1 MVRHVRDSHA
11 DLDFVGDLAR
21 EIRGL
26 GAVQDCDAHEAA
38 IANRLQPFLGRFRS
52 HPQCATSLLVKLGH
66 TSRFVVIQ
74 VLEVLR
80 KGNLQQNEFHC
91 SSVVAACGKECDWEN
106 ALEHLQYCLAGSV
119 QLNEACYNAAVHAC
133 RKDWQRALCF
143 LSSMCSL
150 SLRSSRTSCNSLLH
164 ASTVTTGAPSSL
176 HQWALALSQLTG
188 FAKMQIRSD
197 SYTLTT
203 IGAACAL
210 NKVGQKQWQH
220 AYLFH
225 RFHKGQRNVFSHNSL
240 LCACERASCWEMVVA
255 MVMDPSAPVST
266 VISFNTAIAAS
277 SAAHGNWRHG
287 LCMFVA
293 IATFEL
299 SRSISSYNALAAG
312 LRRMLCWRQSL
323 VFLLDS
329 SRSAALVPDAVSM
342 LSAVT
347 SPELHWTMAASL
359 LDSTFSLGTFQISTL
374 NAMVDT
380 LREASEW
387 RFGLSLLSVMAQ
399 VRAMHDRVTSNTLLA
414 LLSEAARW
422 ELAFHWLQ
430 RDLVPDGFSAT
441 ALATGLAGA
450 RRWQD
455 ALALMFM
462 LGRLRVSKELGEPR
476 SATIAACCGRWHL
489 VLGLMSCQLNVVTYN
504 AALSACAAAAAW
516 QATMSLLE
524 AMGPLRLVA
533 DIISHTAVLDSCVSP
548 SLWRS
553 SLCQRK
559 LIQTNRLRLD
569 GLSLSA
575 CVSACELSDQQG
587 LTP

>member
-1 MVRHVRDSHA
+1 M
-11 DLDFVGDLAR
+11 
-21 EIRGL
+21 
-26 GAVQDCDAHEAA
+26 
-38 IANRLQPFLGRFRS
+38 
-52 HPQCATSLLVKLGH
+52 
-66 TSRFVVIQ
+66 
-74 VLEVLR
+74 
-80 KGNLQQNEFHC
+80 
-91 SSVVAACGKECDWEN
+91 
-106 ALEHLQYCLAGSV
+106 
-119 QLNEACYNAAVHAC
+119 
-133 RKDWQRALCF
+133 
-143 LSSMCSL
+143 
-150 SLRSSRTSCNSLLH
+150 
-164 ASTVTTGAPSSL
+164 
-176 HQWALALSQLTG
+176 
-188 FAKMQIRSD
+188 
-197 SYTLTT
+197 
-203 IGAACAL
+203 
-210 NKVGQKQWQH
+210 
-220 AYLFH
+220 
-225 RFHKGQRNVFSHNSL
+225 
-240 LCACERASCWEMVVA
+240 
-255 MVMDPSAPVST
+255 
-266 VISFNTAIAAS
+266 
-277 SAAHGNWRHG
+277 
-287 LCMFVA
+287 
-293 IATFEL
+293 
-299 SRSISSYNALAAG
+299 
-312 LRRMLCWRQSL
+312 
-323 VFLLDS
+323 
-329 SRSAALVPDAVSM
+329 SM

-548 SLWRS
+548 SLWGS

>member
-1 MVRHVRDSHA
+1 MSTDR
-11 DLDFVGDLAR
+11 
-21 EIRGL
+21 
-26 GAVQDCDAHEAA
+26 
-38 IANRLQPFLGRFRS
+38 
-52 HPQCATSLLVKLGH
+52 K
-66 TSRFVVIQ
+66 

-80 KGNLQQNEFHC
+80 KGNLQQNDARLHARATRMLFALYRLIEGVSLLICGCCLWQGQIEISKHQDSVECLCDTC
-91 SSVVAACGKECDWEN
+91 SYQLVAPQECDWEN

-312 LRRMLCWRQSL
+312 LRRMLCWRQSCCSQQNL
-323 VFLLDS
+323 ETRFSTGLARVLLG
-329 SRSAALVPDAVSM
+329 DAKVG
-342 LSAVT
+342 
-347 SPELHWTMAASL
+347 
-359 LDSTFSLGTFQISTL
+359 FSLGFEPKRCS
-374 NAMVDT
+374 
-380 LREASEW
+380 
-387 RFGLSLLSVMAQ
+387 
-399 VRAMHDRVTSNTLLA
+399 
-414 LLSEAARW
+414 
-422 ELAFHWLQ
+422 
-430 RDLVPDGFSAT
+430 
-441 ALATGLAGA
+441 GA
-450 RRWQD
+450 RCSEHVKRRH
-455 ALALMFM
+455 LA
-462 LGRLRVSKELGEPR
+462 
-476 SATIAACCGRWHL
+476 
-489 VLGLMSCQLNVVTYN
+489 
-504 AALSACAAAAAW
+504 
-516 QATMSLLE
+516 
-524 AMGPLRLVA
+524 
-533 DIISHTAVLDSCVSP
+533 
-548 SLWRS
+548 
-553 SLCQRK
+553 
-559 LIQTNRLRLD
+559 
-569 GLSLSA
+569 
-575 CVSACELSDQQG
+575 
-587 LTP
+587 